1 MSLDSE
7 LKKKLDE
14 INKKATEKK
23 ELSNDD
29 MICLFFINLFNEE
42 KVEPGR

>member
-1 MSLDSE
+1 MSLSDE
-7 LKKKLDE
+7 LKKTLDE
-14 INKKATEKK
+14 INKKITEKK

-42 KVEPGR
+42 QVESGH